1 MRCFTVTTRSWLGFT
16 VALVSLTACAA
27 PAATKAAPDAVVIRA
42 ELTKTIDSAL
52 QIVRMK
58 DAVALKALFTDDG
71 TWILPDASTAVG
83 KPAIEALAKAF
94 FTSYDSWSV
103 KSDSIDT
110 LIILS
115 DSEAVTFSHQLYTLT
130 LKGKTT
136 ELQNNPF
143 MDYWRKTAGGWKIV
157 YELNANGPAPKAPA
171 AKKP

>member
-1 MRCFTVTTRSWLGFT
+1 LGFT

-27 PAATKAAPDAVVIRA
+27 PAATKAAPDAVAIRA
-42 ELTKTIDSAL
+42 ELNTTITG
-52 QIVRMK
+52 
-58 DAVALKALFTDDG
+58 ALKTLNAKDVATLTALFTDDG

-157 YELNANGPAPKAPA
+157 YELNATGPAPKAAEP
-171 AKKP
+171 KKP